1 MNHEDPATGGYEADV
16 APYRQPMVTSIGII
30 MGFMLNFL
38 ANWAVTDDDQS
49 ALQTPADWTVAGSIM
64 ASLILFAVVLY
75 RLLDNRLPK
84 QGQATRYAVTFRL
97 YMAALSIA
105 FAGFGLGLVI

>member
-1 MNHEDPATGGYEADV
+1 MTDQHPDDPRYEADI

-49 ALQTPADWTVAGSIM
+49 ALQTPADWIVAGSIM
-64 ASLILFAVVLY
+64 ASMILFAVVLY
-75 RLLDNRLPK
+75 RLLDNRLSP
-84 QGQATRYAVTFRL
+84 QGQARRYAGTFRL
-97 YMAALSIA
+97 YMAALVVA
-105 FAGFGLGLVI
+105 FTGFALGLVL